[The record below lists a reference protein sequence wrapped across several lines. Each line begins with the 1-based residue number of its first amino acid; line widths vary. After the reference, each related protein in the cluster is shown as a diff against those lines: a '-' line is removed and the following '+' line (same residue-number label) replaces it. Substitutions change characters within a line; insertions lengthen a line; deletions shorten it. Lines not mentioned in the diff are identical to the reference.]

1 MTLIQLFLVFG
12 IILLWGLYARF
23 FKNKIINNIV
33 FVLLF
38 LSGIVAVIFPEL
50 SNKVANFVGVGRGAD
65 LLTYLM
71 VLVFYASFYFLYS
84 KIEKVESHQTEI
96 IRQLAIRDAQ
106 FLKKEQ
112 K

>member
-1 MTLIQLFLVFG
+1 MTLIQLLLIAG
-12 IILLWGLYARF
+12 IILLWRLYARF
-23 FKNKIINNIV
+23 FKNQIINKIV
-33 FVLLF
+33 FILLF
-38 LSGIVAVIFPEL
+38 LSGIVAVVFPEL

-84 KIEKVESHQTEI
+84 KIEKVETHQTEI

-106 FLKKEQ
+106 FLKNEQ
-112 K
+112 R